1 MPDFVHLR
9 VHSKI
14 SVGSSTLPVAKN
26 KKLGIAKGIPELCQ
40 DNNMFACALTDTN
53 MMSACAEFSD
63 VMPSSKIQPIIGVEL
78 SLNHHTADPKILRQS
93 SLSKIVLLAKHH
105 EGYLNLC
112 EISRIMYMRQENHHL
127 GPYITL
133 EELNKYKDDLICLSG
148 AHTGPI
154 GMAVLNNQND
164 TAIALAKNLLDIF
177 GDNFY
182 MEIQRHGLEDEIK
195 TEPMFLQIALDLNI
209 PIVAT
214 NDVCFATRDDYEAMD
229 ALSCVLGQTK
239 VIDPD
244 RPRKSS
250 EQYFK
255 SSAEMAE
262 LFSDLPEAIENTVN
276 VAKRCAFYVNV
287 HEKPLLPRFGADLET
302 ECQMLRDATMNG
314 LKERLAQ
321 HNITDTAPYFEQ
333 AEYELGVIIGMG
345 FPGYFLI
352 VADYI
357 NWCRQNDILTGPGRG
372 SGAGSIVA
380 WALGITHVNPLK
392 YGLLFERFLNP
403 DRISMPDFDVDFEP
417 TGIERVL
424 DYVGEK
430 YGRDSVCRI
439 ITFGSLQARGA
450 IRDIGRV
457 YGIPYSKSDRLS
469 KLIPADTKTLKEAVD
484 ASREMQE
491 ILEND
496 ADMKKVVQVAE
507 DLEGSIRNLGQHACG
522 VVIGD
527 RPTTKIAPVYRDP
540 ANPLPSCQFDGHY
553 LESAGLIKFDFL
565 GLETLVVLKY
575 AVKLIQKT
583 QGVNIDLDKI
593 PTDDEKTMELWQSGL
608 TEGIFQFDA
617 TFVQQTLKKMHPTSF
632 LEISALNALN
642 RPGPIAFIP
651 QFIARMHG
659 EEPIEY
665 VHPRAEPILKESY
678 GIIVY
683 QEQVMQLTR
692 ALAGFTRG
700 QSDTVRKAMGK
711 KKLDLLAEL
720 EVKFLEGCKKEDT
733 LDEATAKDLWEKF
746 KEFAKY
752 AFNKSH
758 AIAYSIVANQCAYL
772 KAHFPA
778 EFLAASMSSN
788 MNDTDQ
794 LSIFVDDAK
803 SNFNISIVPPDIN
816 QSESMFT
823 VKDGKII
830 YALAAIKGVGAV
842 ATDAIVAERE
852 RNGKFKNLTDFAKR
866 CAPIMNKRILEAF
879 AKVGVLDSL
888 EKNRALIFMNA
899 DAILAYAG
907 KSRETANSLSL
918 FANTTQDDVSEDR
931 LLHDLPQTAPWTFA
945 QRLENELSAL
955 GFYISAHPLDQY
967 KHLIARAKLATSAT
981 LESLGDRKMVQIAV
995 NINSYSKRR
1004 TKTGK
1009 DMLTI
1014 NASDSFGNIEGVA
1027 FGENSFNLAQQLTN
1041 ETEVVM
1047 TGKTSVRDDRVS
1059 IFVDSIMPLVRW
1071 VAKIAK
1077 TVTIDVH
1084 DQSVL
1089 PDVKKALMTLPA
1101 GQTQVVLNLYSDN
1114 VKKASLVLKHAIELG
1129 ATTAKDLTALG
1140 TKVTIE

>member
-14 SVGSSTLPVAKN
+14 SVGGSTLPVASN
-26 KKLGIAKGIPELCQ
+26 KKLGILKGIPELCQ

-63 VMPSSKIQPIIGVEL
+63 VMPSGKIQPIIGVEL
-78 SLNHHTADPKILRQS
+78 SLNHHNADPKILRQS

-105 EGYLNLC
+105 DGYLNLC
-112 EISRIMYMRQENHHL
+112 EISRVMYMRQENHHL

-154 GMAVLNNQND
+154 GMSVLNNQNN
-164 TAIALAKNLLDIF
+164 TAFELAKTFLDMF
-177 GDNFY
+177 GNNFY
-182 MEIQRHGLEDEIK
+182 IEIQRHGLEDEIK
-195 TEPMFLQIALDLNI
+195 TEPVFLQIAKDLNI

-214 NDVCFATRDDYEAMD
+214 NDVCFATRSDYEAMD

-255 SSAEMAE
+255 SIEEMAE

-276 VAKRCAFYVNV
+276 IAKRCAFYVNV

-357 NWCRQNDILTGPGRG
+357 NWCRNNDILTGPGRG

-457 YGIPYSKSDRLS
+457 YGIPYSKSDRFS
-469 KLIPADTKTLKEAVD
+469 KLIPADAKTLREAVD
-484 ASREMQE
+484 SSREMQE

-496 ADMKKVVQVAE
+496 ADMKKVIQVAE

-575 AVKLIQKT
+575 AVQLIQKT

-593 PTDDEKTMELWQSGL
+593 PTDDEKTMQLWQSGL

-617 TFVQQTLKKMHPTSF
+617 AFVQQTLKKMHPTSF

-651 QFIARMHG
+651 QFISRMHG

-692 ALAGFTRG
+692 VLAGFTRG
-700 QSDTVRKAMGK
+700 ESDTVRKAMGK
-711 KKLDLLAEL
+711 KKLDLLAKL
-720 EVKFLEGCKKEDT
+720 EVKFLEGCKKQDT

-746 KEFAKY
+746 KDFAKY

-794 LSIFVDDAK
+794 LAIFVDDAK
-803 SNFNISIVPPDIN
+803 SNFNIPIVPPDIN
-816 QSESMFT
+816 QSESSFT

-842 ATDAIVAERE
+842 ATDAIAAERE
-852 RNGKFKNLTDFAKR
+852 KNGKFKNLTDFAKR

-899 DAILAYAG
+899 DAILAYAS

-931 LLHDLPQTAPWTFA
+931 LLHDLPKTVPWTFG

-967 KHLIARAKLATSAT
+967 KHLIARAKLATSET
-981 LESLGDRKMVQIAV
+981 LESLGDRKIVQIAV
-995 NINSYSKRR
+995 NVNSYSKRR

-1027 FGENSFNLAQQLTN
+1027 FGENSFELAQQLNN
-1041 ETEVVM
+1041 ETEVVIC
-1047 TGKTSVRDDRVS
+1047 GKTSVRDDRVS
-1059 IFVDSIMPLVRW
+1059 IFVDSIIPLAKW

-1077 TVTIDVH
+1077 TITIDIRN
-1084 DQSVL
+1084 QSVL
-1089 PDVKKALMTLPA
+1089 PDIKKALMTLPA
-1101 GQTQVVLNLYSDN
+1101 GQTQVVLNLHSDG
-1114 VKKASLVLKHAIELG
+1114 KSASLVLKNTIELG
-1129 ATTAKDLTALG
+1129 STTAKDLTALG

>member
-14 SVGSSTLPVAKN
+14 SVGASTLSVAAN
-26 KKLGIAKGIPELCQ
+26 KKIGILKGIPEICK

-53 MMSACAEFSD
+53 MMSGCAEFSD
-63 VMPSSKIQPIIGVEL
+63 VMPSNKLQPIIGVEL
-78 SLNHHTADPKILRQS
+78 SLNHHAADPKILRQS

-112 EISRIMYMRQENHHL
+112 ELSRIMYMRRENHHL
-127 GPYITL
+127 GPYITMA
-133 EELNKYKDDLICLSG
+133 ELKAHKDDLICLSG
-148 AHTGPI
+148 AHTGAI
-154 GMAVLNNQND
+154 GMAILNNQNN
-164 TAIALAKNLLDIF
+164 TAFTLAQQFLDIF
-177 GDNFY
+177 GNNFY
-182 MEIQRHGLEDEIK
+182 MEIQRHGLDDEIK
-195 TEPMFLQIALDLNI
+195 TEPVFLQIARDLNI

-214 NDVCFATRDDYEAMD
+214 NDVCFATRDDYEATD
-229 ALSCVLGQTK
+229 ALGCVLGQTK
-239 VIDPD
+239 IIDPD

-255 SSAEMAE
+255 SAEEMSE

-276 VAKRCAFYVNV
+276 IAKRCAFFVNV
-287 HEKPLLPRFGADLET
+287 HEKPLLPRFGDDLET

-314 LKERLAQ
+314 LKERIKQ
-321 HNITDTAPYFEQ
+321 HNIKDSAPYFEQ

-357 NWCRQNDILTGPGRG
+357 NWCKNNDILTGPGRG

-380 WALGITHVNPLK
+380 WALGITHVDPLK

-417 TGIERVL
+417 TGIEHVL

-457 YGIPYSKSDRLS
+457 YGMPYSKSDRLS
-469 KLIPADTKTLKEAVD
+469 KLIPADAKTLREAVD
-484 ASREMQE
+484 SSREIQE
-491 ILEND
+491 ILD
-496 ADMKKVVQVAE
+496 SDPDMKKVVSVAE

-540 ANPLPSCQFDGHY
+540 ANQLPSCQFDGHY

-583 QGVNIDLDKI
+583 RGININLDNI
-593 PTDDEKTMELWQSGL
+593 PTDDKKTMELWQSGL

-617 TFVQQTLKKMHPTSF
+617 PFVQQTLKKMHPTSF

-692 ALAGFTRG
+692 VLAGFTRG
-700 QSDTVRKAMGK
+700 ESDTVRKAMGK
-711 KKLDLLAEL
+711 KKLELLAKL
-720 EVKFLEGCKKEDT
+720 EIKFLEGCKSEGT

-758 AIAYSIVANQCAYL
+758 AIAYSIVANQCAYI
-772 KAHFPA
+772 KAHYPA

-794 LSIFVDDAK
+794 LAIFVDDAK
-803 SNFNISIVPPDIN
+803 SNFNIPIVAPDIN
-816 QSESMFT
+816 ESESTFT
-823 VKDGKII
+823 VRDGKII
-830 YALAAIKGVGAV
+830 YALAAIKGVGTV

-852 RNGKFKNLTDFAKR
+852 AHGKFKNLTDFAKR
-866 CAPIMNKRILEAF
+866 CAPIINKRILEAF
-879 AKVGVLDSL
+879 ARVGVLDSL

-899 DAILAYAG
+899 DAILAYAS
-907 KSRETANSLSL
+907 KSKAGANSLSL
-918 FANTTQDDVSEDR
+918 FANTTQDDVSENT
-931 LLHDLPQTAPWTFA
+931 LLQDLPKTAPWTFG
-945 QRLENELSAL
+945 QRMENELAAL
-955 GFYISAHPLDQY
+955 GFYITAHPLDQY
-967 KHLIARAKLATSAT
+967 KHLIERENLTTSTKLAKMP
-981 LESLGDRKMVQIAV
+981 DRKMVQIAV
-995 NINSYSKRR
+995 NVNSFARRR
-1004 TKTGK
+1004 TKTGR
-1009 DMLTI
+1009 DLLTI
-1014 NASDSFGNIEGVA
+1014 NASDSYGNVEGVV
-1027 FGENSFNLAQQLTN
+1027 FGEAAFDLSNVLSTEN
-1041 ETEVVM
+1041 EVILS
-1047 TGKTSVRDDRVS
+1047 GKTSVRDDHVS
-1059 IFVDSIMPLVRW
+1059 IFVESITPLNRW
-1071 VAKIAK
+1071 IAHITK
-1077 TVTIDVH
+1077 RIIIDVNN
-1084 DQSVL
+1084 QSIL
-1089 PDVKKALMTLPA
+1089 PDVKKSLAALKP
-1101 GQTQVVLNLYSDN
+1101 GYTQVILNLHSGE
-1114 VKKASLVLKHAIELG
+1114 KSATLALKNTFELEP
-1129 ATTAKDLTALG
+1129 TTAKDLIALG
-1140 TKVTIE
+1140 TRVTLE